1 MLKGVAI
8 RKQAVTGV
16 FNRDISL
23 PYSLRL
29 DDFGSTMRDIY
40 DFFFDVNGFLVD
52 RGLGRLE
59 DLVRRAILSGV
70 LSELVT
76 ASLARHSRSL
86 TVNRQ
91 HNGHPD
97 LVKRGTYPNDSVKS
111 GSEGVEIK
119 TTVKKGGAV
128 DTHGARDQWFCVFV
142 YQVDDKSEP
151 VTSREPLKFSE
162 VYLAEVS
169 VGDFR
174 KNPRSELG
182 TRTATL
188 DADGV
193 KKLRRGWVYLD
204 P

>member
-1 MLKGVAI
+1 MAI
-8 RKQAVTGV
+8 KKQSVNGQ
-16 FNRDISL
+16 FNQDLSL

-29 DDFGSTMRDIY
+29 DDFESTMKDIY
-40 DFFFDVNGFLVD
+40 DFFFDVNGFLVE

-59 DLVRRAILSGV
+59 DMVRRAILSGV

-76 ASLARHSRSL
+76 ASLARHSRGL

-97 LVKRGTYPNDSVKS
+97 LVKRGTYANDSVKS

-142 YQVDDKSEP
+142 YVVDDNTEP
-151 VTSREPLKFSE
+151 VTARAPLRFSE
-162 VYLAEVS
+162 VYLAAVTTA
-169 VGDFR
+169 DFR

-188 DADGV
+188 DAQGV

>member
-1 MLKGVAI
+1 MS
-8 RKQAVTGV
+8 GV
-16 FNRDISL
+16 FNQDLAL

-29 DDFGSTMRDIY
+29 DDFESTMKDVYDLFYDI
-40 DFFFDVNGFLVD
+40 NGFLVE
-52 RGLGRLE
+52 RGLDRLE
-59 DLVRRAILSGV
+59 DMVRRAILSGV

-76 ASLARHSRSL
+76 ASLARHSRGL

-97 LVKRGTYPNDSVKS
+97 LVKRGAYPNDSVLS

-119 TTVKKGGAV
+119 TTVKRGGAV

-142 YQVDDKSEP
+142 YQVDDQTEP
-151 VTSREPLKFSE
+151 VTAREPLRFSE
-162 VYLAEVS
+162 VYLAAVT
-169 VGDFR
+169 VDDFR
-174 KNPRSELG
+174 KNPRGELG

-188 DADGV
+188 DAEGA
-193 KKLRRGWVYLD
+193 KKLRKGWVYLD